1 MASQVHS
8 GSQGPSIHSAQ
19 AEEEE
24 PEVEFLHTP
33 SPSLL
38 CPVCQDVCK
47 EPLITNGCNHSYCA
61 TCIYRS
67 MEIEPF
73 CPLCRSRIRLEDLHP
88 NLALAGIISELLVH
102 CTNKQYGCSQILRH
116 DALHGHVLY
125 CSFAPS
131 WCVNHTLGCPYK
143 GSTKEAQDHV
153 KSGKC
158 VFETLKGYIEATNAR
173 FVQVE
178 KVIEEQAREIE
189 RLQKILRAGKALALD
204 TRQGVN
210 GATTEREGA
219 AGGAAGE
226 MAWSPSWMN
235 GKRGFEVEGGSGH
248 DADQATSGGGSSSG
262 AGAGGC
268 SSSNGINGQNGNTP
282 VRTIVSTFPQD
293 EITCHRTIT
302 EHKCGVTSVAVH
314 DRHLFAGAHDGSTK
328 VFDIESGALL
338 KSFKSHT
345 MSVWGLAIAPTG
357 ERFFSAG
364 SDGTIKVWDWL
375 KGGGDAGEDDE
386 QQQEAACLVATIPD
400 HHAKVYGLV
409 VDQGRLYSASSDKTV
424 KVWDVET
431 LACLATFQGHTGGV
445 NSLTALKGANAG
457 QLATGSSDKTIKIW
471 DVTTGTCVRTVRR
484 GTSEVLDV
492 AAGDGML
499 FGSTYDAVV
508 HVYDLNETRELG
520 TLSGHNWEVWQL
532 EYGEGCLF
540 SASFDHTIKRWDPRR
555 FQCDLT
561 LKGHKSFV
569 HGMALTD
576 KYLVTGCAD
585 RTIKIWR

>member
-1 MASQVHS
+1 MANQAHSSSQTPASHA
-8 GSQGPSIHSAQ
+8 ILAD
-19 AEEEE
+19 EEEE

-38 CPVCQDVCK
+38 CPVAF
-47 EPLITNGCNHSYCA
+47 GC
-61 TCIYRS
+61 T
-67 MEIEPF
+67 
-73 CPLCRSRIRLEDLHP
+73 
-88 NLALAGIISELLVH
+88 
-102 CTNKQYGCSQILRH
+102 
-116 DALHGHVLY
+116 
-125 CSFAPS
+125 
-131 WCVNHTLGCPYK
+131 YK
-143 GSTKEAQDHV
+143 GTTREAKEHLA
-153 KSGKC
+153 SC
-158 VFETLKGYIEATNAR
+158 VFEKLKGYIEATNAR
-173 FVQVE
+173 FSQME
-178 KVIEEQAREIE
+178 KVLETQAREIE
-189 RLQKILRAGKALALD
+189 RLQKILRAGKTLALD
-204 TRQGVN
+204 HLGAHGDSLASPSASGPLSSSSSSHSLVN
-210 GATTEREGA
+210 GDVAINGVIDGIGEGSSSDVIA
-219 AGGAAGE
+219 
-226 MAWSPSWMN
+226 
-235 GKRGFEVEGGSGH
+235 
-248 DADQATSGGGSSSG
+248 GGSSSSS
-262 AGAGGC
+262 GG
-268 SSSNGINGQNGNTP
+268 
-282 VRTIVSTFPQD
+282 VRSVVSTFPHD

-314 DRHLFAGAHDGSTK
+314 NDILFAGAHDGSTK
-328 VFDIESGALL
+328 VFAIESGRLL

-345 MSVWGLAIAPTG
+345 MSVWGLAIAQTG

-364 SDGTIKVWDWL
+364 SDGTIKVWDWR
-375 KGGGDAGEDDE
+375 KGGEGLSEAED
-386 QQQEAACLVATIPD
+386 EAACLVATIPD

-431 LACLATFQGHTGGV
+431 LECLATFQGHTGGV
-445 NSLTALKGANAG
+445 NSLTALKGAYAG

-471 DVTTGTCVRTVRR
+471 DVTTGTCIKTVRR

-532 EYGEGCLF
+532 EYGEGHLF